1 MKAAVVQMNST
12 RDARA
17 NLTTAEGLV
26 RQAAGAGADLVV
38 LPEKWPWL
46 AAGSGVVEGAEAIDG
61 PALAAASSWASDLG
75 IHLVAGSL
83 TESRPDG
90 SLTNTSVVFDPEGA
104 PVATYRKIHMFDVD
118 IGGISYRESDHETPG
133 SEMAT
138 FRVGP
143 VPFGVAICYDLRFPE
158 LFREMVELG
167 VEVVALP
174 AAFTAT
180 TGRDH
185 WEVLIRARAIE
196 NQCFVLAANQF
207 GEAEPGYGF
216 WGHSMIVD
224 PWGKVVASAGEGE
237 GFAAAVLDLDRLEQ
251 VRADLPAL
259 EHRRTDLFGRG
270 AA

>member
-12 RDARA
+12 RDAA
-17 NLTTAEGLV
+17 SNLATAERLV
-26 RQAAGAGADLVV
+26 RQAAGVGADLVV

-46 AAGSGVVEGAEAIDG
+46 APGAGVIEGAEPIDG
-61 PALAAASSWASDLG
+61 PALTGASSWAAELG

-83 TESRPDG
+83 TERRPDG
-90 SLTNTSVVFDPEGA
+90 SLTNTSVAFGPDGE

-118 IGGISYRESDHETPG
+118 VGGISYRESDHETPG
-133 SEMAT
+133 SDLAT
-138 FRVGP
+138 FRAGSVG
-143 VPFGVAICYDLRFPE
+143 VGLAICYDLRFPE
-158 LFREMVELG
+158 LFRALADLG

-185 WEVLIRARAIE
+185 WEVLLRARAIE

-216 WGHSMIVD
+216 WGNSVIVD
-224 PWGKVVASAGEGE
+224 PWGEVVASTGEGE
-237 GFAAAVLDLDRLEQ
+237 GFAAQVLDLERLEE
-251 VRADLPAL
+251 VRSDLPAL
-259 EHRRTDLFGRG
+259 EHRRADLFGRG